1 MLELKFIRNNPD
13 VVRADLTK
21 RGGDDE
27 KLAWIDDLLEKDIQS
42 RDMQIDINTM
52 RNRRNIIS
60 REIKEAKKQ
69 NRISQDFLKRQN
81 PCLLKSGKRKPHSK
95 R

>member
-21 RGGDDE
+21 RGDDE

-60 REIKEAKKQ
+60 REIKEAKKSKTGYL
-69 NRISQDFLKRQN
+69 RIS
-81 PCLLKSGKRKPHSK
+81 
-95 R
+95 